1 MARAATTTDA
11 FNAVAEPRRRQIL
24 TLLAGGER
32 SVNEVAASLDIRQP
46 AASKHLGVLREVG
59 LVSVRDEG
67 RQRLYALNGGG
78 LKPIH
83 DWVSGF
89 ERFWQESFERLEA
102 YLKELQEE
110 GDDGDDAGDGE

>member
-11 FNAVAEPRRRQIL
+11 FNAVAEPRRRAIL

-32 SVNEVAASLDIRQP
+32 SVNEVASSLDMRQP
-46 AASKHLGVLREVG
+46 QASKHLGVLREVG
-59 LVSVRDEG
+59 LVSVREDG
-67 RQRLYALNGGG
+67 RQRLYALNGEG

-89 ERFWQESFERLEA
+89 ERFWQESFDRLAE

-110 GDDGDDAGDGE
+110 GEDGDDA